1 MNAKHAVITG
11 ILAVWISGAAA
22 LRADERVISPGL
34 GFQPAHA
41 YAISGIESI
50 DKAAGSLSL
59 HIPLAQLPAGPAGFS
74 SGPTLVY
81 NNKYWEVEMM
91 FETHGLRRSESGGWR
106 LTMVPEL
113 SLEPIE
119 STGENDPCGYYLNIE
134 LFQLRLI
141 DPDGGRHALMLSKPV
156 RTMPGA
162 CTPGIY
168 RMSTLAYENA
178 PSVWY
183 TIDGSYLRLEM
194 DAPGVTG
201 SWPNNSSWT
210 LYRQD
215 GTSVRY
221 EVASKAFYLR
231 DRNGNRISVRK
242 AVDPADPKHTYEV
255 MADEFGRSIRL
266 DHFGIDR
273 DEVSQAGH
281 DGTPLVWKVYYG
293 RPGPMIPNSY
303 ICDNSLILNCR
314 FQTPPLVAT
323 RLELPNG
330 LAYTFGYERTTTLG
344 SNYRELRTM
353 TLPTGARVDYGYRLD
368 AVSAPTNYFHVLA
381 NPVTSKTVTADGAT
395 VERWEYGYNVAV
407 STGSYSQSTHK
418 APDGGI
424 TLHEFQPV
432 GYKLSPREDAGQIVR
447 VTHPDGS
454 RLLRIW
460 DVSLPAE
467 TTARPLNPNP
477 WVHAEYAITAN
488 ASGTAVATSVKV
500 YTTDKNGN
508 VTSVEERGWT
518 PYSNTMPPISSFP
531 PIGKTVTAYL
541 NGATD
546 AANRA
551 ADANAYSYPSLAGP
565 AVPRNLPAS
574 TEILDAN
581 GAVKSSRRL
590 VYAETNPAR
599 TVGNLAAEYLWD
611 STRTGYGAIAPG
623 TELTAANAVVK
634 TFEYTARGN
643 LRREVDGRG
652 AATTY
657 DYGSLP
663 GCGPDGGAVSDLY
676 RTGSHQGEDA
686 AGPILNWTYRY
697 GCLSGKLVSSTD
709 PNSLVTGYS
718 YDAYGR
724 PTEITDG
731 DYRKTV
737 HTYNDA
743 MLWIVTQKDV
753 ETFGDLR
760 NVSVLHYDPLG
771 RVRLARQLETAV
783 ADPYAAA
790 ADETAGVR
798 TETRYAYRLNRNE
811 TTVSNPYRLGEA
823 DAPTRGWTVKRLDTM
838 GRVCAEEWFPGAA
851 VPAVSE
857 KCAASPGATG
867 AVLHRYDAS
876 MYSTL
881 EEISDTSGRTRQ
893 LYRDVRGRLIAVR
906 EDPASA
912 KYVTYYQYDALDNLA
927 GVRQAGSCPNTNP
940 VGSPCAGGQTREFT
954 YDSLERLATAR
965 DPELGPNPLS
975 YRYDANGNVTSKV
988 SPGPPALLAS
998 FTYDSLNRLK
1008 TREYSDGTPAVTL
1021 CYDGRTWSG
1030 SFGGCNGSPVSPG
1043 RGHLTMTGS
1052 TVSSTSYAYNTAGL
1066 VTASS
1071 QSTAGQ
1077 PYSFRY
1083 TYNAAFALATETYP
1097 RGRKVTADF
1106 DDVGRARRL
1115 FGQLGRTVK
1124 PYAGGA
1130 GNEIR
1135 YAAHGSVRELLLGN
1149 GVLETREYN
1158 SRLQAT
1164 RIQAGGSL
1172 TLINCYQSGDDPG
1185 CAALATVA
1193 SNVGDLQGQK
1203 ILRGTQEWSQK
1214 FTYDAV
1220 GRLAAASE
1228 PGGWQQNYA
1237 YDPYG
1242 NRWISSA
1249 AGLPVQ
1255 GVAPAGAEAFDA
1267 STNRIRGTE
1276 NYDARGNLKS
1286 YGAYTL
1292 TYDGEDRL
1300 VAAGG
1305 SVPSAAY
1312 EYDGEGRRVRAHVCP
1327 GSLQC
1332 SPGPDT
1338 ETAVYVYDAFGKLAA
1353 EYGTVPGDTGTR
1365 YFTLDQVGS
1374 TRLETDRQGQPVRCG
1389 DYAPFG
1395 EEIGA
1400 GVAGRSSCFAGGDNK
1415 IKFAGKQRD
1424 AGTGL
1429 DFSLARYYSGAQG
1442 RFTSDDPLNIPALQ
1456 RLEPKKFAEVIA
1468 NPQNWNGYAYALNS
1482 PLKNADPDGFL
1493 TILVAGTWNH
1503 QEHLRDAGFQK
1514 AVESTF
1520 GESAVFLPND
1530 RMGLSTQARSQAA
1543 KQLNAMIAAHKFAP
1557 GEKLNVV
1564 ALSHGGNVVAEA
1576 VSKGLSHKIDTLV
1589 TMGTPIRPDYPFNES
1604 KIGTHL
1610 NVFSKKDSV
1619 QPMGGMVVDLP
1630 LTIVPGFIPASRKVN
1645 SPGVKNL
1652 DATSVADGHT
1662 KMWSNDRTW
1671 NTIVAPEIKK

>member
-1 MNAKHAVITG
+1 MNVKFAVAPVL
-11 ILAVWISGAAA
+11 LAVLFCSGAAS
-22 LRADERVISPGL
+22 LRADDRVISPGL

-41 YAISGIESI
+41 YAISGIEAI
-50 DKAAGSLSL
+50 DKATGSLSL

-74 SGPTLVY
+74 SGLTLVY

-91 FETHGLRRSESGGWR
+91 FETHGLRHSPSGGWR
-106 LTMVPEL
+106 LTMMPEL
-113 SLEPIE
+113 SMEYIE
-119 STGENDPCGYYLNIE
+119 STGEKDPCGYYLNVE
-134 LFQLRLI
+134 LFQLRLV
-141 DPDGGRHALMLSKPV
+141 DPDGSRHTMLLSKPA

-162 CTPGIY
+162 CPAGIY
-168 RMSTLAYENA
+168 RISTLENENA

-183 TIDGSYLRLEM
+183 SADGSYLRLEM
-194 DAPGVTG
+194 EAPGTSG
-201 SWPNNSSWT
+201 HWPNNSSWT
-210 LYRQD
+210 LYRHD

-231 DRNGNRISVRK
+231 DRNGNSISVRK
-242 AVDPADPKHTYEV
+242 TVDPLDPTHAYEV

-266 DHFGIDR
+266 DHFGIAR
-273 DEVSQAGH
+273 DEVSQTGH
-281 DGTPLVWKVYYG
+281 DGTRLVWKVYYG
-293 RPGPMIPNSY
+293 RAGSVIPDSY

-314 FQTPPLVAT
+314 FQPPPLVAT

-330 LAYTFGYERTTTLG
+330 LAYTFGYDRTATSG

-353 TLPTGARVDYGYRLD
+353 TLPTGAKVDYGYRLD
-368 AVSAPTNYFHVLA
+368 ASAAPTNYFHVLA
-381 NPVTSKTVTADGAT
+381 NPLTSKKVTADGST
-395 VERWEYGYNVAV
+395 VEKWEYGYNVVV

-418 APDGGI
+418 APDGGVV
-424 TLHEFQPV
+424 THNFATV
-432 GYKLSPREDAGQIVR
+432 CYKYGLAEDAGQIAK
-447 VTHPDGS
+447 VTNPDGS
-454 RLLRIW
+454 VLVRQWTVNRPAELNARLLK
-460 DVSLPAE
+460 
-467 TTARPLNPNP
+467 PNP
-477 WVHAEYAITAN
+477 WVSREYTVTAN
-488 ASGTAVATSVKV
+488 ASRNLVALADRVL
-500 YTTDKNGN
+500 TTDKNGN
-508 VTSVEERGWT
+508 TTSVEEWGWR
-518 PYSNTMPPISSFP
+518 PYGGTQPASLIR
-531 PIGKTVTAYL
+531 KTVTTYL
-541 NGATD
+541 NGAAD
-546 AANRA
+546 AAIQV
-551 ADANAYSYPSLAGP
+551 ADANAYSAPSLAGP
-565 AVPRNLPAS
+565 GIPRNLPVS
-574 TEILDAN
+574 TEVLDAN

-590 VYAETNPAR
+590 AYAETNPAR
-599 TVGNLAAEYLWD
+599 TAGNLAAEYLWD
-611 STRTGYGAIAPG
+611 STRSGYGAIAPG

-643 LRREVDGRG
+643 LKKEVDGRG

-657 DYGSLP
+657 DYGSVP
-663 GCGPDGGAVSDLY
+663 GCGPDGGAASDLY

-697 GCLSGKLVSSTD
+697 NCLSGKLVSSTD
-709 PNSLVTGYS
+709 PNSLVTGYA

-731 DYRKTV
+731 GYRKTV

-743 MLWIVTQKDV
+743 MLWIVTRKDV

-783 ADPYAAA
+783 GDPYAAA
-790 ADETAGVR
+790 ADETAGIR
-798 TETRYAYRLNRNE
+798 TETRYVYRLNRNE
-811 TTVSNPYRLGEA
+811 TMVSNPYRLDEA

-838 GRVCAEEWFPGAA
+838 GRVCAEEWFSGAA
-851 VPAVSE
+851 APAVSE

-867 AVLHRYDAS
+867 AVFHRYDAS
-876 MYSTL
+876 VFSSL
-881 EEISDTSGRTRQ
+881 EEIADASGRTRQ

-912 KYVTYYQYDALDNLA
+912 TYATYYQYDALDNLT
-927 GVRQAGSCPNTNP
+927 GVRQAGSCPNANP

-975 YRYDANGNVTSKV
+975 YGYDANGNVTSKQ
-988 SPGPPALLAS
+988 SPGPPALLVS

-1021 CYDGRTWSG
+1021 CYDGKIWNG
-1030 SFGGCNGSPVSPG
+1030 SFGGCNGSPASPARG
-1043 RGHLTMTGS
+1043 RLTMAGS
-1052 TVSSTSYAYNTAGL
+1052 ASSSTYYTYNTAGQ

-1083 TYNAAFALATETYP
+1083 AYNAAFALAAETYP

-1106 DDVGRARRL
+1106 DDAGRTRRL
-1115 FGQLGRTVK
+1115 SGQIGRTVK

-1135 YAAHGSVRELLLGN
+1135 YAAHGSVREMLLGN

-1172 TLINCYQSGDDPG
+1172 TLINCYQPGDDPG

-1193 SNVGDLQGQK
+1193 SNGGDLQGQK
-1203 ILRGTQEWSQK
+1203 ILRGTQEWAQK

-1228 PGGWQQNYA
+1228 SGGWRQNFA

-1242 NRWISSA
+1242 NRWISGA

-1286 YGAYTL
+1286 YGGYTL

-1305 SVPSAAY
+1305 SLPSAAY
-1312 EYDGEGRRVRAHVCP
+1312 EYDGEGRRVRVHVCP

-1332 SPGPDT
+1332 APGPDT

-1353 EYGTVPGDTGTR
+1353 EYGTGPGSTGTR

-1374 TRLETDRQGQPVRCG
+1374 TRLETDRQGQPVRCS

-1395 EEIGA
+1395 EEIAA

-1424 AGTGL
+1424 AETGL

-1468 NPQNWNGYAYALNS
+1468 NPQNWNGYAYALNN
-1482 PLKNADPDGFL
+1482 PLKNSDPDGFL
-1493 TILVAGTWNH
+1493 SILVAGTWNNQQNLKNTDFH
-1503 QEHLRDAGFQK
+1503 K
-1514 AVESTF
+1514 AVENTF
-1520 GESAVFLPND
+1520 GEEAVFLPNNG
-1530 RMGLSTQARSQAA
+1530 MGLSNQARSQAA
-1543 KQLNAMIAAHKFAP
+1543 KQLNAMIAAHNFAP
-1557 GEKLNVV
+1557 GEKLNIV

-1576 VSKGLSHKIDTLV
+1576 INKGISHKIDILV
-1589 TMGTPIRPDYPFNES
+1589 TLGTPIRPDYPFNES

-1619 QPMGGMVVDLP
+1619 QPMGGMAVDLP